1 MKIYGKSSKICREKR
16 TKRKTG
22 VVVYLEIDP
31 IKSILYGPTSPASQE
46 EWQLWHAPSLPF
58 PLPPFLHQ
66 QLQFVVNENCNTHLS
81 KRLLHYIINRGQPAS
96 LARKL
101 VSRVDRLFWLFFD
114 FARPTALLQDRGEE
128 FVRSCSVEKLARWD
142 LSSLHWRLLCFAR
155 GWYAAWHAT
164 ILFKVFAF

>member
-31 IKSILYGPTSPASQE
+31 IKSILHGANKSSISRGVTIVACT
-46 EWQLWHAPSLPF
+46 
-58 PLPPFLHQ
+58 LPPFSPTPLTTN

-114 FARPTALLQDRGEE
+114 FARPTALLHDRGEE
-128 FVRSCSVEKLARWD
+128 FVRSCSVEKLAR
-142 LSSLHWRLLCFAR
+142 
-155 GWYAAWHAT
+155 
-164 ILFKVFAF
+164 